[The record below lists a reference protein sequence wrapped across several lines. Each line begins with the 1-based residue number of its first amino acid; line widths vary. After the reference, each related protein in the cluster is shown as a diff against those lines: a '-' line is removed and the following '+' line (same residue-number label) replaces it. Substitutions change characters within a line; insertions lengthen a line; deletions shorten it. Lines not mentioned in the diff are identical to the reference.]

1 MVRLFAVFC
10 SHELLVWH
18 LRAENEHVD
27 AAVWTF
33 ECVAQ
38 HCSLCRGA
46 ALCSALYQSPCMC
59 AMHKI
64 NRATTRG
71 RTGWHCQAQ
80 TGKRDGHDKLQTRP
94 DKLRTESHKRDERRN
109 QCVNRWRSAT
119 PAHSALQPCRRR
131 THFAPLFGTQLA
143 TPSLSVSKIH
153 SVLSKARA
161 LNPDDRCATYYR
173 ALHVAQDKAGPFVA
187 VLTALRC
194 L

>member
-1 MVRLFAVFC
+1 MWTQQCGHL
-10 SHELLVWH
+10 SVW
-18 LRAENEHVD
+18 RSTVASV
-27 AAVWTF
+27 A
-33 ECVAQ
+33 AQ
-38 HCSLCRGA
+38 HCVLLSISLHACVQWVGTA
-46 ALCSALYQSPCMC
+46 KL
-59 AMHKI
+59 K
-64 NRATTRG
+64 
-71 RTGWHCQAQ
+71 
-80 TGKRDGHDKLQTRP
+80 TGKRDGHDKL
-94 DKLRTESHKRDERRN
+94 RTESHKRMSAEISASF
-109 QCVNRWRSAT
+109 NRWRSAT

-153 SVLSKARA
+153 IVLSKARA